1 MYEINGICYAD
12 NPTPIPEVV
21 AIRVLD
27 DYRLWIRF
35 KTGEE
40 KIYDLKP
47 ELKSPCFKPLTNKSL
62 FADVWID
69 CGTVAWGDI
78 EKDNIDIAPENL
90 FEYGV
95 PAPENSLAPAD
106 REKPIM
112 TRERDHS
119 EFFKESEFIDRMSE
133 EEFDA
138 FLAEVVARNKVKQ
151 LATV

>member
-1 MYEINGICYAD
+1 MYNIDRISYA
-12 NPTPIPEVV
+12 NTTLPHVV

-27 DYRLWIRF
+27 DYRLWLQF

-47 ELKSPCFKPLTNKSL
+47 ELKFPCFKPLADKSL

-69 CGTVAWGDI
+69 GGTVAWGDI

-90 FEYGV
+90 FEYGI
-95 PAPENSLAPAD
+95 PAPEHSLLPAD
-106 REKPIM
+106 KAKPII

-119 EFFKESEFIDRMSE
+119 EFYKEGEFIDRMGE
-133 EEFDA
+133 EEFET
-138 FLAEVVARNKVKQ
+138 FLGEVVARNKVKL
-151 LATV
+151 LATA